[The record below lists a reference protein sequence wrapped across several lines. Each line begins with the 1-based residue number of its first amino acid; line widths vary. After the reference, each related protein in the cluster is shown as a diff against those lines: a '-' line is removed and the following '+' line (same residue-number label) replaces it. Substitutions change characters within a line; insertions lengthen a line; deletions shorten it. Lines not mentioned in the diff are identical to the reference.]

1 MQKFKLT
8 LVREFIGTDYFADC
22 MLDDNSE
29 VPTDITSEGA
39 TAAVRDAYMTGFI
52 DAEDLLNPEYTDWC
66 VEALDDSNAASL
78 QAYLTMA
85 EVQVE
90 VGTADNVMAMYPITA
105 TERIVMSVAPEQ
117 LMVWAAQLRMVADRC
132 DDLAAKAAP
141 QVCFPTS
148 GMVANDA
155 RN

>member
-1 MQKFKLT
+1 MKFKLT
-8 LVREFIGTDYFADC
+8 LVREFSDTDYFAQSMVNDVG
-22 MLDDNSE
+22 E
-29 VPTDITSEGA
+29 VPVDITSEEA
-39 TAAVRDAYMTGFI
+39 TSAVRDACMTGFI
-52 DAEDLLNPEYTDWC
+52 DAEDLLNPEYTDWR
-66 VEALDDSNAASL
+66 VDVLDDSDVPSL

-90 VGTADNVMAMYPITA
+90 VGTADSAMALYPITA

-132 DDLAAKAAP
+132 DELAAMAAP
-141 QVCFPTS
+141 MICFPPS
-148 GMVANDA
+148 GIVANDA

>member
-8 LVREFIGTDYFADC
+8 LVREFSDTDYFAQSMVNDVG
-22 MLDDNSE
+22 E
-29 VPTDITSEGA
+29 VSADITSAEA

-66 VEALDDSNAASL
+66 VEVLDDSDVPSL

-90 VGTADNVMAMYPITA
+90 VGTADNVMALYPITA
-105 TERIVMSVAPEQ
+105 TERIVMFVAPEQ
-117 LMVWAAQLRMVADRC
+117 LMVWAAQLRIVADRC
-132 DDLAAKAAP
+132 DELAAMAAP
-141 QVCFPTS
+141 AACFPSS